1 MKFAMFYEIP
11 VAKPWT
17 PQKEYEAYKN
27 TNCNRR

>member
-27 TNCNRR
+27 MIE